1 MVYEKTREGRAKIVK
16 RGTVCRMMR
25 VARGVPK
32 SMERMVVMDVM
43 MGKTRM
49 MQGGI
54 DKLVRGVAVM
64 NKIMVS

>member
-1 MVYEKTREGRAKIVK
+1 MIKNDLNTMTIDILLIAFLPVS
-16 RGTVCRMMR
+16 
-25 VARGVPK
+25 K

-54 DKLVRGVAVM
+54 DKMVRGAAVM
-64 NKIMVS
+64 NKIMVW